1 MNCRPLIS
9 WWCSV
14 FVAVW
19 SVRALATTEQ
29 PAPSPVPAAPEQA
42 TSVAV
47 ESLTPEQVNQALGIL
62 RGEHARAGELD
73 EAALSRATLRGLLAE
88 LYPGAELVTGES
100 AARKAPPFHSEILE
114 DSIGYLRPGSLNTE
128 GVAEFDAALR
138 GFADKKVTAVVLD
151 LRATPDTEDFD
162 IAAQLAGR
170 FVEPGTRIFSLQG
183 PGGRVDKLFESSG
196 EPLFKGV
203 IVLVVDE
210 QTGGAAEALA
220 AVLRR
225 HARAMVVGEKT
236 SGRALKSG
244 STSLGGGIS
253 LRFAAAE
260 VKVDGLPDL
269 CPRGLRPDIEAEQT
283 GEVRQAVL
291 AAQMEKGV
299 ASSIRERERAQMNE
313 AALVAGTNPE
323 IDEET
328 AETVLIDRPLQRA
341 IDLITAIRVLD
352 PAD

>member
-1 MNCRPLIS
+1 MSLRPLLFA
-9 WWCSV
+9 V
-14 FVAVW
+14 FVAVLPART
-19 SVRALATTEQ
+19 SASTEQ
-29 PAPSPVPAAPEQA
+29 PEQSPPPAAPEK
-42 TSVAV
+42 TTPVDV
-47 ESLTPEQVNQALGIL
+47 ESLTPEQVERALGIL

-73 EAALSRATLRGLLAE
+73 EAALSRATLRGLLAD
-88 LYPGAELVTGES
+88 LYPGAELATGD
-100 AARKAPPFHSEILE
+100 AAVRKAPPFHSEILE

-128 GVAEFDAALR
+128 CVAEFDAALR
-138 GFADKKVTAVVLD
+138 GFTDKKVTAVVLD
-151 LRATPDTEDFD
+151 LRNTTATEDFD

-170 FVEPGTRIFSLQG
+170 FVAPGIRIFSLQG
-183 PGGRVDKLFESSG
+183 PGGRVDKTFESSG

-225 HARAMVVGEKT
+225 HARAMVVGRKT
-236 SGRALKSG
+236 SGRALESG
-244 STSLGGGIS
+244 STALGGGIS

-269 CPRGLRPDIEAEQT
+269 CPGGLRPDIESEQSDD
-283 GEVRQAVL
+283 VKQAVL
-291 AAQMEKGV
+291 AAQMGKGV

-323 IDEET
+323 IDDEET
-328 AETVLIDRPLQRA
+328 GEAILIDRPLQRA
-341 IDLITAIRVLD
+341 IDLVTAIRVLD